1 MNQPRRLDGTKI
13 RRLREDLGLN
23 VTQFAERVGIA
34 RQYLS
39 YIELGVK
46 KRPSLTTL
54 DAIARELAVPLDDL
68 LTAENAA

>member
-1 MNQPRRLDGTKI
+1 MRQARRPDGTKI
-13 RRLREDLGLN
+13 RRLRQDLGLN

-39 YIELGVK
+39 WIELGVK
-46 KRPSLTTL
+46 KHPSLTVL
-54 DAIARELAVPLDDL
+54 DSIARELAVPLDDL

>member
-1 MNQPRRLDGTKI
+1 MRQARRPDGTKI
-13 RRLREDLGLN
+13 RRLRQDLGLN

-39 YIELGVK
+39 WIELGVK
-46 KRPSLTTL
+46 KHPSLTVL